1 MVEEERGPKV
11 LKSKNPK
18 VQRSKGLKDP
28 WSQGPKDQDI
38 SKSYSNT
45 ILTLKKVHLFQINII
60 YLPPTPGVPISEKFM
75 DKAFKSIKYCLFQ
88 KVVILSISIQSFNI
102 LPKVTTPS
110 VIPFWRA
117 FLMPMK
123 GARSKVQLSGNF

>member
-18 VQRSKGLKDP
+18 VEWSKGPKDP

-45 ILTLKKVHLFQINII
+45 SLTLKKVHLV
-60 YLPPTPGVPISEKFM
+60 LP
-75 DKAFKSIKYCLFQ
+75 
-88 KVVILSISIQSFNI
+88 
-102 LPKVTTPS
+102 
-110 VIPFWRA
+110 
-117 FLMPMK
+117 
-123 GARSKVQLSGNF
+123 

>member
-45 ILTLKKVHLFQINII
+45 SLTVKKVHFGFFFLFKIQ
-60 YLPPTPGVPISEKFM
+60 YLHFH
-75 DKAFKSIKYCLFQ
+75 
-88 KVVILSISIQSFNI
+88 
-102 LPKVTTPS
+102 
-110 VIPFWRA
+110 
-117 FLMPMK
+117 
-123 GARSKVQLSGNF
+123 